1 MTILLLNSGKP
12 RLLDLFCGAG
22 GAGMGYYQA
31 GFEVTGVD
39 IHPQKRYPFRFVQGD
54 AIEYL
59 YKHGHEYDVI
69 HASPPCQTH
78 TKLNNIKKIQA
89 STEQRYLDL
98 VPQTR
103 ELLQMIAK
111 PYVIENVVGAPLLNP
126 TLLCGSMFGLKV
138 YRHRLFETS
147 WYCFAPPHY
156 PHKDK
161 TPPSGRGVSPKGFIS
176 INSGGAR
183 NIPEG
188 YTAAGYKSMAMG
200 IDWMTQK
207 ELTEAIP
214 PAFTRWIGEQ
224 LLTVIQNRKAA

>member
-1 MTILLLNSGKP
+1 MILLLPSGKP
-12 RLLDLFCGAG
+12 RLLDLFSGAG
-22 GAGMGYYQA
+22 GAGMGYHRA

-39 IHPQKRYPFRFVQGD
+39 IHPQKRYPFKFIQGD
-54 AIEYL
+54 ALEYL

-78 TKLNNIKKIQA
+78 SKLNNIKQIKA
-89 STEQRYLDL
+89 STDVNYLDL

-103 ELLQMIAK
+103 ALLEMIGQ

-126 TLLCGSMFGLKV
+126 ITLCGSMFGLKV
-138 YRHRLFETS
+138 YRHRLFES
-147 WYCFAPPHY
+147 SVFLFAPPHY
-156 PHKDK
+156 PHQDK
-161 TPPSGRGVSPKGFIS
+161 TPSSGRGVSPKGFIS
-176 INSGGAR
+176 INSGGAW

-188 YTAAGYKSMAMG
+188 YTAASYKRMAMG

-214 PAFTRWIGEQ
+214 PAFTEYIGRQ
-224 LLTVIQNRKAA
+224 LLAHVANRKAA